1 MVDEVA
7 TYKKFVTDGILA
19 AVGSVPRHLFLPGVS
34 LERAYG
40 LGAVVTHRDEA
51 GVALSSA
58 SDLTIVVFML
68 KQLDLQP
75 GHRVLEI
82 GAGTG
87 YNAALLKHMVGPSG
101 SVTTV
106 DIFEDAATAAR
117 QHLAAAGYAD
127 VTVVCGDGE
136 LGVPDNG
143 PYDRIIVTAGAS
155 DLPPAWVE
163 QLAPGGRVVV
173 PLRMN
178 GLTRTA
184 AFERREGYWRGEDL
198 AECGFMPMR
207 GEGQVG
213 EHNLALRGDA
223 GVVLRTDGGE
233 PLDEPALRG
242 VLDCSPTVEWT
253 GVISSDGAFGDLDF
267 WLADVPG
274 FCRVIVMGMGVDAGL
289 VAPQYGW
296 GSMGAVAGDTLAY
309 LTSREASE
317 DSGSWEIG
325 VCGYGPSSSDLCQRI
340 IGQIRAWDRDMNG
353 SGDELWVELHPLG
366 SPNLPNGHLRLR
378 KRYNWLIV
386 ERSAR
391 GTGGD

>member
-1 MVDEVA
+1 
-7 TYKKFVTDGILA
+7 
-19 AVGSVPRHLFLPGVS
+19 
-34 LERAYG
+34 
-40 LGAVVTHRDEA
+40 VVTHRDEA
-51 GVALSSA
+51 GVAVSSA
-58 SDLTIVVFML
+58 SDLTTVVFML

-101 SVTTV
+101 SVATV
-106 DIFEDAATAAR
+106 DIFEDAATEAR

-136 LGVPDNG
+136 LGFPDNG

-155 DLPPAWVE
+155 DLPQAWAE

-173 PLRMN
+173 PLRIN

-198 AECGFMPMR
+198 VGCGFMPMR

-213 EHNLALRGDA
+213 EHNLALGGDT

-233 PLDEPALRG
+233 PLDEPALRD
-242 VLDCSPTVEWT
+242 VLECPPRVEWT

-274 FCRVIVMGMGVDAGL
+274 FCRVIVMGKGVDAGL
-289 VAPQYGW
+289 VPPQYGW

-309 LTSREASE
+309 LTTREASE
-317 DSGSWEIG
+317 GRGAREIG
-325 VCGYGPSSSDLCQRI
+325 VCGYGPGSSDVLRRV
-340 IGQIRAWDRDMNG
+340 IGHIRAWDRDMNG
-353 SGDELWVELHPLG
+353 SGEELWVEVHPLG
-366 SPNLPNGHLRLR
+366 SPSLPNGHLRLR
-378 KRYNWLIV
+378 KRYNWVIV
-386 ERSAR
+386 GRSA
-391 GTGGD
+391 GGAEIRPQSSEQ